1 MALNLTPPDISE
13 LKPRIT
19 VFGVGGAG
27 GNAVNNMITAGLQ
40 GVDFVVA
47 NTDAQALTMSKA
59 QRIIQMGTQVT
70 QGLGAGS
77 QPDVGAAAA
86 QEVFDEIRDHL
97 SGANMVFV
105 TAGMGGGTGT
115 GAAPVIAKTARD
127 MGILTV
133 GVVTKPFH
141 FEGQRRMRTAEAGIA
156 ELHKVVDTL
165 LIIPNQNLFRVA
177 NEKTTF
183 ADAFAMADQVLYSG
197 VACITDLMVKEGLI
211 NLDFADVRA
220 VMREMGKAMM
230 GTGEA
235 SGDKRALTAAEAAIA
250 NPLID
255 DSSMKGARGLLISI
269 TGGKDLTLFEVDEAA
284 TRIREEVDQD
294 ANIIVG
300 ATFDESLDGIIRVS
314 VVATGIEQALIR
326 NATPGATLTPSAAA
340 PTASPENRLAELTA
354 RLRADNARLAER
366 AAQKMEAPAHA
377 LAAPAAAPPQRTSNT
392 VERAALAAIAA
403 AVEAPPQPAPAPLQ
417 SASYGDVMVRPIAA
431 QKPTLFPDR
440 HEVAR
445 VEIQEPATPETFIP
459 QAAERPPARAPR
471 MPKFEDLPMPAQNEI
486 RQARGDAEE
495 EHPQKTRMSL
505 LQRLANVGLGRRDE
519 ETEPPIAARAAG
531 PAMAPMPPLPDRK
544 PQRSVAQQVASNDPV
559 SEYARRPAPQGLD
572 AHGRPAP
579 VAATPQGDDHLDIP
593 AFLRRQSN

>member
-1 MALNLTPPDISE
+1 MDE
-13 LKPRIT
+13 L
-19 VFGVGGAG
+19 
-27 GNAVNNMITAGLQ
+27 
-40 GVDFVVA
+40 
-47 NTDAQALTMSKA
+47 
-59 QRIIQMGTQVT
+59 
-70 QGLGAGS
+70 
-77 QPDVGAAAA
+77 
-86 QEVFDEIRDHL
+86 RDHL

-141 FEGQRRMRTAEAGIA
+141 FEGQRRMRFAEAGIA
-156 ELHKVVDTL
+156 ELLKAVDTL
-165 LIIPNQNLFRVA
+165 LVIPNQNLFRVA

-235 SGDKRALTAAEAAIA
+235 SGEKRALTAAEAAIA

-269 TGGKDLTLFEVDEAA
+269 TGGKDLTLYEVDEAA

-300 ATFDESLDGIIRVS
+300 ATFDETLDGIIRVS
-314 VVATGIEQALIR
+314 VVATGIEQAQIAR
-326 NATPGATLTPSAAA
+326 NAAAA
-340 PTASPENRLAELTA
+340 PAAATTATAAATGTSSPDSRLAELTA

-366 AAQKMEAPAHA
+366 AQKLGPAPARQA
-377 LAAPAAAPPQRTSNT
+377 TAPAPAQRSSSN

-403 AVEAPPQPAPAPLQ
+403 AVEPPQQAPIQP
-417 SASYGDVMVRPIAA
+417 ASYGDVTVRPIA
-431 QKPTLFPDR
+431 QKPTLFPD
-440 HEVAR
+440 HNEAR
-445 VEIQEPATPETFIP
+445 IEPEQPATPETFIP
-459 QAAERPPARAPR
+459 QAAERPPARSPR
-471 MPKFEDLPMPAQNEI
+471 MPKFEDLPMPAQAEI
-486 RQARGDAEE
+486 RQARGEAEE
-495 EHPQKTRMSL
+495 EHPQKSKLSL

-519 ETEPPIAARAAG
+519 ETEPPIAARASG
-531 PAMAPMPPLPDRK
+531 PAMAPLPPLPDRK
-544 PQRSVAQQVASNDPV
+544 AQRTVAQQMATNHEPV
-559 SEYARRPAPQGLD
+559 SEYAKRPAPQGLD
-572 AHGRPAP
+572 AHGRPAS
-579 VAATPQGDDHLDIP
+579 VAPAPQ
-593 AFLRRQSN
+593 

>member
-1 MALNLTPPDISE
+1 MTINLNVPDIRE
-13 LKPRIT
+13 LRPRIT

-59 QRIIQMGTQVT
+59 QRIVQMGTQVT

-86 QEVFDEIRDHL
+86 QEVIDELRDHL

-141 FEGQRRMRTAEAGIA
+141 FEGQRRMRTAESGIG

-235 SGDKRALTAAEAAIA
+235 SGEKRALTAAEAAIA

-300 ATFDESLDGIIRVS
+300 ATFDETLDGIIRVS
-314 VVATGIEQALIR
+314 VVATGIEQALISR
-326 NATPGATLTPSAAA
+326 NAAAA
-340 PTASPENRLAELTA
+340 PAATVTNAGGVPDSRLADLTA
-354 RLRADNARLAER
+354 RLRADNQRLAER
-366 AAQKMEAPAHA
+366 AAQKLEASSP
-377 LAAPAAAPPQRTSNT
+377 APAAAASPQRPSNNL
-392 VERAALAAIAA
+392 ERATLAAIAA
-403 AVEAPPQPAPAPLQ
+403 AVSPEAPQSVGQAPVQP
-417 SASYGDVMVRPIAA
+417 ASYGDVVVRPIA
-431 QKPTLFPDR
+431 QKPSLFPD

-445 VEIQEPATPETFIP
+445 DVHEPATPETFIP
-459 QAAERPPARAPR
+459 QPAERPPMRAPR

-486 RQARGDAEE
+486 RQARGEAEE
-495 EHPQKTRMSL
+495 EHPQKTRLSL

-519 ETEPPIAARAAG
+519 ETEPPIAARASG
-531 PAMAPMPPLPDRK
+531 PAMSSMPPLPERK
-544 PQRSVAQQVASNDPV
+544 PQRSVAQQIAANEPV

-572 AHGRPAP
+572 VHGRPAP
-579 VAATPQGDDHLDIP
+579 VAQGPQGDDHLDIP
-593 AFLRRQSN
+593 AFLRRQAT

>member
-59 QRIIQMGTQVT
+59 QRIVQMGTQVT

-86 QEVFDEIRDHL
+86 QEVIDEIRDHL

-235 SGDKRALTAAEAAIA
+235 SGEKRALTAAEAAIA

-300 ATFDESLDGIIRVS
+300 ATFDETLDGIIRVS
-314 VVATGIEQALIR
+314 VVATGIEQALISR
-326 NATPGATLTPSAAA
+326 NAAA
-340 PTASPENRLAELTA
+340 PAATVTNAVGSTATPENRLAELTA
-354 RLRADNARLAER
+354 RLRADNARIAER
-366 AAQKMEAPAHA
+366 AQKPEASIAQ
-377 LAAPAAAPPQRTSNT
+377 AAPAAPPQRTASSI
-392 VERAALAAIAA
+392 ERAALAAIAA
-403 AVEAPPQPAPAPLQ
+403 AVAPEAPQPAAAQP
-417 SASYGDVMVRPIAA
+417 ASYGDVTVRPIA
-431 QKPTLFPDR
+431 QKPSLFPD

-445 VEIQEPATPETFIP
+445 AETHEPAAPETFIP
-459 QAAERPPARAPR
+459 QAAERPPTRTPR

-486 RQARGDAEE
+486 RQARGETEE

-519 ETEPPIAARAAG
+519 DTEPPIAARASG
-531 PAMAPMPPLPDRK
+531 PAMAPLPPLPERK
-544 PQRSVAQQVASNDPV
+544 PQRSVAQQIAATDPV

-572 AHGRPAP
+572 SHGRPAP

-593 AFLRRQSN
+593 AFLRRQAN

>member
-59 QRIIQMGTQVT
+59 QRIVQMGTQVT

-86 QEVFDEIRDHL
+86 QEVIDEIRDHL
-97 SGANMVFV
+97 AGANMVFV

-141 FEGQRRMRTAEAGIA
+141 FEGQRRMRTAESGIA

-235 SGDKRALTAAEAAIA
+235 SGEKRALTAAEAAIA

-300 ATFDESLDGIIRVS
+300 ATFDETLDGVIRVS
-314 VVATGIEQALIR
+314 VVATGIEQALISR
-326 NATPGATLTPSAAA
+326 NAAA
-340 PTASPENRLAELTA
+340 PAATATNAVASSPATPDTRLADLTA
-354 RLRADNARLAER
+354 RLRADNQRLAER
-366 AAQKMEAPAHA
+366 AQKPEASNAQQ
-377 LAAPAAAPPQRTSNT
+377 APAAAPQRVSNN

-403 AVEAPPQPAPAPLQ
+403 AVAPETPQSSAPLQ
-417 SASYGDVMVRPIAA
+417 PASYGDVTVRPIA
-431 QKPTLFPDR
+431 QKPSLFPD
-440 HEVAR
+440 HDVTR
-445 VEIQEPATPETFIP
+445 VETHEPATPETFIP
-459 QAAERPPARAPR
+459 QAAERGPLRTPR

-486 RQARGDAEE
+486 RQARGDIEE

-519 ETEPPIAARAAG
+519 ETEPPIAARASG
-531 PAMAPMPPLPDRK
+531 PAMAPMPPLPERK
-544 PQRSVAQQVASNDPV
+544 PQRNVSQQIAANEPV

-572 AHGRPAP
+572 VHGRPAP

-593 AFLRRQSN
+593 AFLRRQAT